1 MMSRIIKALTGV
13 HRLAE
18 DVAPSVKNLLIKGGT
33 KGGKIVGDEAVKGIK
48 RAQKGAAWATG
59 KFADFLEQDGPKKLK
74 SNIGKFGGYVA
85 RDVDDTVKG
94 INNIAGKATNGI
106 EIKSWNKLRNNLF
119 ETNKYTGA
127 RSFQILKDDDNSIL
141 IGKKLTK
148 GAATIAI
155 GASAVMGV
163 ADGTKRK
170 IQERAGTMTGV
181 AGNAPVNNYA
191 YQGASYADNAG
202 ATGDIVLNMHANRGS
217 RRF

>member
-13 HRLAE
+13 HRLV
-18 DVAPSVKNLLIKGGT
+18 DDWSPTIKNLAT
-33 KGGKIVGDEAVKGIK
+33 KGGAKGGELIGGGAVKGIK
-48 RAQKGAAWATG
+48 NIQKGAAWATG

-94 INNIAGKATNGI
+94 INNIAGRATNGI
-106 EIKSWNKLRNNLF
+106 EIESWNKLRNNLF
-119 ETNKYTGA
+119 ETNRYTGA